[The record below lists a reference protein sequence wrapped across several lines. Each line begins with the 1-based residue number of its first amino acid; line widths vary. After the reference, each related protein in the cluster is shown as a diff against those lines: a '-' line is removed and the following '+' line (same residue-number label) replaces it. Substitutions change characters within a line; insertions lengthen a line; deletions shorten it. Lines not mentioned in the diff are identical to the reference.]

1 MDISV
6 IIFLFVGWNVLVFVS
21 NLIELLF
28 QRKVW
33 ELDLDYVKNLE
44 KQLLEIFQLFFV
56 LIGNVCLENNVN
68 IDKI

>member
-56 LIGNVCLENNVN
+56 LIGNVCLENNVS